1 MKMEKLDLTWSR
13 LNAEYLNWSLK
24 WGDLHNEDNQTWGQL
39 LHSKYKM
46 TAFRTNELSESFISV
61 ERLYK
66 MLLNELYERQPKN

>member
-1 MKMEKLDLTWSR
+1 MEKLDLTWSR

-24 WGDLHNEDNQTWGQL
+24 WGDLRNEDNQTWGQL

>member
-24 WGDLHNEDNQTWGQL
+24 WGDLRDEDNQTWGQL
-39 LHSKYKM
+39 LNRKYKM

-61 ERLYK
+61 EILYK

>member
-24 WGDLHNEDNQTWGQL
+24 WGDLRDEDNQTWGQL
-39 LHSKYKM
+39 LNRKYKM

-66 MLLNELYERQPKN
+66 MLLNELYDRQPKN

>member
-24 WGDLHNEDNQTWGQL
+24 WGDQYDRYGQTWGQL
-39 LHSKYKM
+39 LNRKYKM
-46 TAFRTNELSESFISV
+46 TSFRTNELSKSFISV

-66 MLLNELYERQPKN
+66 MLLDELYNRRTK

>member
-24 WGDLHNEDNQTWGQL
+24 WGDLRDEDNQTWGQL
-39 LHSKYKM
+39 LNRKYKM

>member
-24 WGDLHNEDNQTWGQL
+24 WGDLRNEDNQTWGQL
-39 LHSKYKM
+39 LNRKYKM

-61 ERLYK
+61 EILYK

>member
-24 WGDLHNEDNQTWGQL
+24 WGDQYDRYGQTWGQIL
-39 LHSKYKM
+39 NRKYDM
-46 TAFRTNELSESFISV
+46 SAFKTNELSGAFISV

-66 MLLNELYERQPKN
+66 MLLDELYNRITK

>member
-24 WGDLHNEDNQTWGQL
+24 WGDLRNEDNQTWGQL
-39 LHSKYKM
+39 LNRKYKM

-66 MLLNELYERQPKN
+66 MLLNELYDRQPKN